1 MTDTASCQH
10 DGPGNEGGIL
20 AGPGQLGTQEARL
33 PSAAGE
39 AGGSRGRAAAHTAS
53 CYSEASVN
61 TRSSRALQAQ
71 ADTKADLGRRRLGP
85 RVGQP
90 HVSGNM

>member
-39 AGGSRGRAAAHTAS
+39 AGGFF
-53 CYSEASVN
+53 V
-61 TRSSRALQAQ
+61 LFWPAQ
-71 ADTKADLGRRRLGP
+71 NGMWDLG
-85 RVGQP
+85 
-90 HVSGNM
+90 STTKD